1 MRSAFASLAFLSL
14 FGCQTLEKGIPGM
27 TRYLQFV
34 DDGVV
39 VWEHSVGMGSASCEV
54 NATNN
59 NRELEQTKE
68 SDGRYRCAT
77 EPAPESVLPYFYVS
91 SFERVVPG
99 GLAYNAP
106 TMTRFPTPNS
116 CWASL
121 GRLKDN
127 ERVLKR
133 ESCGPKPAPRIR
145 PGEKTA

>member
-1 MRSAFASLAFLSL
+1 MRIAFVLLTFAWLA
-14 FGCQTLEKGIPGM
+14 GCQSLEKGISGM

-39 VWEHSVGMGSASCEV
+39 VWEHSVGMGSVSCEV

-59 NRELEQTKE
+59 NSELEQTKA
-68 SDGRYRCAT
+68 SLGRYRCAVD
-77 EPAPESVLPYFYVS
+77 PAPESVLPYFYVS

-106 TMTRFPTPNS
+106 TMTRFPTS
-116 CWASL
+116 EQCWAAL
-121 GRLKDN
+121 ERLKDN

-133 ESCGPKPAPRIR
+133 ENCGAKSPPRLP